1 MVKTTQSK
9 PAKKHHFVPQLYLS
23 GFTDLGAEAGLL
35 YAHDLDNLRTWK
47 AKTNNVAFEND
58 FYRID
63 LPGVDVDEIEKSFW
77 PLEGEAARVLKEII
91 RLDQLPTQPEDYN
104 MLMHF
109 IGTLLV
115 RPPVV
120 RERIE
125 KQRDEQ
131 LRKVLRLHAQLP
143 DDQLEARLVKFRVEN
158 PEMPEVTPEDFRNF
172 ISSDEYSIEFAR
184 NYHIKHLVTG
194 LLPAA
199 EQIVPLLAARH
210 WVLWKAQNGEHFI
223 TSDNPVTLKWTTEM
237 PPAFAQSPGFAFK
250 NTVVIF
256 PLSKTLALWGRFEGP
271 QGIVIPALN
280 GQVALVNRII
290 TQKARRFVYSTYEN
304 FVWTTNNGT
313 DGDRRDMFDAIREFQ
328 TKRTSE

>member
-1 MVKTTQSK
+1 MVKKSK

-23 GFTDLGAEAGLL
+23 GFTESGQKDGSL
-35 YAHDLDNLRTWK
+35 YAHDLDELRTWK
-47 AKTNNVAFEND
+47 AKPKNVAFEND
-58 FYRID
+58 YYKID

-77 PLEGEAARVLKEII
+77 PLEGEVARVLKDII
-91 RLDQLPTQPEDYN
+91 RLDQLPIQPEDYN
-104 MLMHF
+104 ILMHF
-109 IGTLLV
+109 MATLLV

-120 RERIE
+120 RERVE

-131 LRKVLRLHAQLP
+131 LRQVLRLNAQLP
-143 DDQLEARLVKFRVEN
+143 NDQLEARLTKFRDAN

-210 WVLWKAQNGEHFI
+210 WVLWQAQNDEHFI
-223 TSDNPVTLKWTTEM
+223 TSDNPVAIKWTTEM

-256 PLSKTLALWGRFEGP
+256 PLSKTLALWGRFEGLK
-271 QGIVIPALN
+271 GVVIPALN

-290 TQKARRFVYSTYEN
+290 TQTARRFVYSTDEN
-304 FVWTTNNGT
+304 FVWTRNDGT
-313 DGDRRDMFDAIREFQ
+313 DGDRRDMFEVIKEFQ
-328 TKRTSE
+328 AKTASE

>member
-1 MVKTTQSK
+1 MTKVQK
-9 PAKKHHFVPQLYLS
+9 PAKKHHFIPQLYLS
-23 GFTDLGAEAGLL
+23 GFTDSGTENGLL
-35 YAHDLDNLRTWK
+35 YTHDLDSLRTWE
-47 AKTNNVAFEND
+47 AKPRNVAFEND
-58 FYRID
+58 FYKID
-63 LPGVDVDEIEKSFW
+63 LAGVDVDEVERSFW
-77 PLEGEAARVLKEII
+77 PLEGEAARVLRKVIES
-91 RLDQLPTQPEDYN
+91 DQIPVQPEDYN
-104 MLMHF
+104 ILMHF
-109 IGTLLV
+109 MATLLV

-120 RERIE
+120 RERVE

-131 LRKVLRLHAQLP
+131 LRKVLRLHAQLS
-143 DDQLEARLVKFRVEN
+143 DDQLEARLAKFRDEN

-210 WVLWKAQNGEHFI
+210 WVLWQAQNDEHFI
-223 TSDNPVTLKWTTEM
+223 TSDNPVAIKWTTEM

-271 QGIVIPALN
+271 KGVVIPALN
-280 GQVALVNRII
+280 GQVALVNRLI
-290 TQKARRFVYSTYEN
+290 TQKAHRFVYSTDEN
-304 FVWTTNNGT
+304 FVWTKNEGT
-313 DGDRRDMFDAIREFQ
+313 DGDRRDMFDAIKEFQ
-328 TKRTSE
+328 AKPASQ